1 MKMKI
6 FKALNID
13 FKEEE
18 ETDDKT
24 KNSNSNNLLI

>member
-13 FKEEE
+13 FKEE